1 MKLFKMGKNVR
12 IGILIW
18 HMINIMVKKQ
28 CRARFYLSCNYF
40 CILLYYFL
48 GKMLKNLHTSGCLN
62 LNYGTTKQKPK
73 MLRLQRWWNLSKLV
87 TNTLASL
94 TFIILS
100 AP

>member
-18 HMINIMVKKQ
+18 HMVDEMVKKQ
-28 CRARFYLSCNYF
+28 GRARFYLSCNYF
-40 CILLYYFL
+40 CTLYFL
-48 GKMLKNLHTSGCLN
+48 VKMSLVKLKNLHTSACLN
-62 LNYGTTKQKPK
+62 LNYGKTKQKSK
-73 MLRLQRWWNLSKLV
+73 RLQGWWNLSKLV

-94 TFIILS
+94 ILVIFS